1 MDVGDIKKEQEEERK
16 AALKAAEGEKQ
27 SFFQSLFS
35 NLFKSSNPEAEKKRK
50 LKAIA
55 KTFSKTKYHSFYRSS
70 SIEVLP
76 PFAKL
81 FYDIYKIVSPAQAVF
96 KANQNPNLYKHQII
110 NYSLSEK
117 QVNLLEHFDEQKII
131 EITRKIPL
139 EQAERQLEEDYSIFS
154 AEFDNERM
162 NKTENIYKAFSMLKD
177 FCCYDYYVLLK
188 KFCSSLQEFN
198 FNTQPSFD
206 KINGEYIVD
215 DLKDFCSAAYAITD
229 ENIVWNDLFAFLKAT
244 QATETISLGNW
255 KKIIARMKNLQQ
267 SNALDLM
274 IRHISGNVDYVTQ
287 VPSHYASLIEPY
299 VDKIREEMETTL
311 SKIGSQQKEN
321 KANQICAQIFGS
333 TDFQTLHFYIAAIN
347 DAYAKKELSTYIYP
361 EPLNYLKAF
370 LLEYVKKDIRE
381 YYDVV
386 VVRGQWDASL
396 ANPMSNA
403 YQELLKI
410 SDEITAFDN
419 DLSEDGGSGLK
430 IKTLLPKT
438 AHDPGA
444 ENIINRIISD
454 ANEQA
459 RSFLITA
466 SQDLITIGKTLKS
479 LIEDYSKQKPEIV
492 QNWRE
497 LERFLDHPMKEFS
510 VGIYKKIYLF
520 VQLMQQYLA

>member
-1 MDVGDIKKEQEEERK
+1 MDVGNIEAEK
-16 AALKAAEGEKQ
+16 AAEKKAAQKAAEGEKQ

-35 NLFKSSNPEAEKKRK
+35 NLFKSSNPEADKKRR

-55 KTFSKTKYHSFYRSS
+55 KAFSKTKYHGFYKAST
-70 SIEVLP
+70 IEVLQ
-76 PFAKL
+76 PFAKM
-81 FYDIYKIVSPAQAVF
+81 FFDIYKIVAPAQTIF
-96 KANQNPNLYKHQII
+96 KTNQNPNLYKHQII

-117 QVNLLEHFDEQKII
+117 QINLLEHFDQQKII
-131 EITRKIPL
+131 ELTRKVPL
-139 EQAERQLEEDYSIFS
+139 QQASQQLEEEFSIFS
-154 AEFDNERM
+154 SEFDNERM
-162 NKTENIYKAFSMLKD
+162 NKTENLYKAFSTFQD
-177 FCCYDYYVLLK
+177 FCCYDYYVLLR
-188 KFCSSLQEFN
+188 KFSSSIQEYN
-198 FNTQPSFD
+198 FNTIPNFE

-215 DLKDFCSAAYAITD
+215 DLKDFCTIAYAITD
-229 ENIVWNDLFAFLKAT
+229 ESILWNELFSFLKTT
-244 QATETISLGNW
+244 QSSETISLGNW
-255 KKIIARMKNLQQ
+255 KKIIARVKNIQQ
-267 SNALDLM
+267 SSAFELM
-274 IRHISGNVDYVTQ
+274 IRHISGNTDYVTQ
-287 VPSHYASLIEPY
+287 VSSHYASLIEPY
-299 VDKIREEMETTL
+299 VDKIQEEMRSTL

-321 KANQICAQIFGS
+321 KANQICEQIFGS
-333 TDFQTLHFYIAAIN
+333 TDFQTLHFYINGAN
-347 DAYAKKELSTYIYP
+347 ETFSKKDLGLFIYT

-370 LLEYVKKDIRE
+370 LIEYLKKDIRE
-381 YYDVV
+381 FYDVV

-410 SDEITAFDN
+410 SDEITVFDN

-430 IKTLLPKT
+430 IKNLLPKT

-444 ENIINRIISD
+444 ENIINRVISD

-459 RSFLITA
+459 RLFIITSA
-466 SQDLITIGKTLKS
+466 QDLITIGKTLKQ

>member
-1 MDVGDIKKEQEEERK
+1 MDVGDIKKEQEEEKK
-16 AALKAAEGEKQ
+16 AAQKKEEKQ

-55 KTFSKTKYHSFYRSS
+55 KSFSKTKYHNFYRAS

-81 FYDIYKIVSPAQAVF
+81 FYDIYKLVSPAQAIF
-96 KANQNPNLYKHQII
+96 KSNQNPNLYKAQVI

-117 QVNLLEHFDEQKII
+117 QIGLLEHFDQQKIL
-131 EITRKIPL
+131 EMARTIPL
-139 EQAERQLEEDYSIFS
+139 QQLSSKLEEDFSIFS
-154 AEFDNERM
+154 AEFDNDRM
-162 NKTENIYKAFSMLKD
+162 NRTENLYKAFSTLQD
-177 FCCYDYYVLLK
+177 FCCFDYYVLLK
-188 KFCSSLQEFN
+188 KFASSIQEYN
-198 FNTQPSFD
+198 FNTVPNFE
-206 KINGEYIVD
+206 KINGEYITD
-215 DLKDFCSAAYAITD
+215 DLKDFCSVAYAITD
-229 ENIVWNDLFAFLKAT
+229 ENLLWNELFAFFKAT
-244 QATETISLGNW
+244 QSSETISLGNW
-255 KKIIARMKNLQQ
+255 KKIVAKIKNIQQ
-267 SNALDLM
+267 STALELM
-274 IRHISGNVDYVTQ
+274 IRHISGNTDYVTQ
-287 VPSHYASLIEPY
+287 VSSHYSSLIEPY
-299 VDKIREEMETTL
+299 MDKIQEEVRTTI

-321 KANQICAQIFGS
+321 KANQICEQIFGS
-333 TDFQTLHFYIAAIN
+333 IDFQTLHFYIAGAN
-347 DAYAKKELSTYIYP
+347 ETFSKKELGLFTYT

-381 YYDVV
+381 FYDVV

-419 DLSEDGGSGLK
+419 DLSEDGTSGLK
-430 IKTLLPKT
+430 VKNLLPKT

-444 ENIINRIISD
+444 ENIINRVISD
-454 ANEQA
+454 SNEQA
-459 RSFLITA
+459 RGYLVTA
-466 SQDLITIGKTLKS
+466 SQDLITIGKTLKQ
-479 LIEDYSKQKPEIV
+479 LIEDYTKQKPEIV

-520 VQLMQQYLA
+520 VQLMQQYLS

>member
-1 MDVGDIKKEQEEERK
+1 MDVGDIKKEQEEEKK
-16 AALKAAEGEKQ
+16 AAQQAEKQ
-27 SFFQSLFS
+27 SFFSSLFS

-55 KTFSKTKYHSFYRSS
+55 KTFSKTKFHNFYKPST
-70 SIEVLP
+70 IEILP

-81 FYDIYKIVSPAQAVF
+81 FYDIYKLVSPAQAIF
-96 KANQNPNLYKHQII
+96 KANQNPNLYKAQVI

-117 QVNLLEHFDEQKII
+117 QIELLEHFDQQKIL
-131 EITRKIPL
+131 EMARTVPL
-139 EQAERQLEEDYSIFS
+139 QQLSTKLDEEFSIFS

-162 NKTENIYKAFSMLKD
+162 NKTENLFKAFSTLQD
-177 FCCYDYYVLLK
+177 FCCFDYYVLLK
-188 KFCSSLQEFN
+188 KFASGIQEYN
-198 FNTQPSFD
+198 FNSVPNFE
-206 KINGEYIVD
+206 KINGEYITD
-215 DLKDFCSAAYAITD
+215 DLKEFCAAAYAITD
-229 ENIVWNDLFAFLKAT
+229 ENLLWNELFAFMKAT

-255 KKIIARMKNLQQ
+255 KKIVAKIKNIQQ
-267 SNALDLM
+267 SGAFELM
-274 IRHISGNVDYVTQ
+274 IRHISGNTEYVTQ
-287 VPSHYASLIEPY
+287 IPSHYSSLIEPY
-299 VDKIREEMETTL
+299 VDKIQEEIRTTI

-321 KANQICAQIFGS
+321 KANQICEQIFGS
-333 TDFQTLHFYIAAIN
+333 TDFQTLHFYISGANEAFS
-347 DAYAKKELSTYIYP
+347 KKELGLFTYT

-381 YYDVV
+381 FYDVV

-410 SDEITAFDN
+410 SDEITAFDA
-419 DLSEDGGSGLK
+419 DLSEDGASGLK
-430 IKTLLPKT
+430 IKNLLPKT

-444 ENIINRIISD
+444 ENIINRVISYS
-454 ANEQA
+454 NEQA
-459 RSFLITA
+459 RGYLVTSA
-466 SQDLITIGKTLKS
+466 QDLITIGKTLKS
-479 LIEDYSKQKPEIV
+479 LIEDYSKQKAEIV

-520 VQLMQQYLA
+520 VQLMQQYLS

>member
-1 MDVGDIKKEQEEERK
+1 MESGENK
-16 AALKAAEGEKQ
+16 AKQAPEGEKQ

-55 KTFSKTKYHSFYRSS
+55 KAFSKTKYHSFYKSG
-70 SIEVLP
+70 SIEVMQ

-81 FYDIYKIVSPAQAVF
+81 FYDIYKLVSPAQAIF

-117 QVNLLEHFDEQKII
+117 QVNLLEHFDQQKII
-131 EITRKIPL
+131 ELSHKLPL
-139 EQAERQLEEDYSIFS
+139 QQVESQLEEDFS
-154 AEFDNERM
+154 VFSGEFDNERM
-162 NKTENIYKAFSMLKD
+162 NKTENLYKAFSILND

-198 FNTQPSFD
+198 FNSQPNFE

-215 DLKDFCSAAYAITD
+215 DLKDFCAVAYSITD
-229 ENIVWNDLFAFLKAT
+229 ENILWNELFAFLKAT

-255 KKIIARMKNLQQ
+255 KKIVARVKNIQQ
-267 SNALDLM
+267 SGAFELM
-274 IRHISGNVDYVTQ
+274 IRHISGNTDYVTQ
-287 VPSHYASLIEPY
+287 IPSHYTSLIEPY
-299 VDKIREEMETTL
+299 VDKIQEEMRSTL

-321 KANQICAQIFGS
+321 KANQICEQIFGS
-333 TDFQTLHFYIAAIN
+333 TDFQTLHFYISGAN
-347 DAYAKKELSTYIYP
+347 ETFSKKDLGLFLYT

-370 LLEYVKKDIRE
+370 LLEYVKKEIRE
-381 YYDVV
+381 FYDVV

-430 IKTLLPKT
+430 IKNLLPKT

-444 ENIINRIISD
+444 ENIINRVISD
-454 ANEQA
+454 SNEQA
-459 RSFLITA
+459 KLFIVTA
-466 SQDLITIGKTLKS
+466 AQDMVTIGKTLKQ

-497 LERFLDHPMKEFS
+497 LERYIDHPMKEFS

-520 VQLMQQYLA
+520 VQLMQQYLS

>member
-1 MDVGDIKKEQEEERK
+1 MDVGDIKKEQEEEKK
-16 AALKAAEGEKQ
+16 AAQKKEEKQ

-55 KTFSKTKYHSFYRSS
+55 KSFSKTKYHNFYRAS

-81 FYDIYKIVSPAQAVF
+81 FYDIYKLVSPAQAIF
-96 KANQNPNLYKHQII
+96 KSNQNPNLYKAQVI

-117 QVNLLEHFDEQKII
+117 QIGLLEHFDQQKIL
-131 EITRKIPL
+131 EMARTIPL
-139 EQAERQLEEDYSIFS
+139 QQLSSKLEEDFSIFS
-154 AEFDNERM
+154 AEFDNDRM
-162 NKTENIYKAFSMLKD
+162 NRTENLYKAFSTLQD
-177 FCCYDYYVLLK
+177 FCCFDYYVLLK
-188 KFCSSLQEFN
+188 KFASSIQEYN
-198 FNTQPSFD
+198 FNTVPNFE
-206 KINGEYIVD
+206 KINGEYITD
-215 DLKDFCSAAYAITD
+215 DLKDFCSVAYAITD
-229 ENIVWNDLFAFLKAT
+229 ENLLWNELFAFFKAT
-244 QATETISLGNW
+244 QSSETISLGNW
-255 KKIIARMKNLQQ
+255 KKIVAKIKNIQQ
-267 SNALDLM
+267 STALELM
-274 IRHISGNVDYVTQ
+274 IRHISGNTDYVTQ
-287 VPSHYASLIEPY
+287 VSSHYSSLIEPY
-299 VDKIREEMETTL
+299 MDKIQEEVRTTI

-321 KANQICAQIFGS
+321 KANQICEQIFGS
-333 TDFQTLHFYIAAIN
+333 IDFQTLHFYIAGAN
-347 DAYAKKELSTYIYP
+347 ETFSKKELGLFTYT

-381 YYDVV
+381 FYDVV
-386 VVRGQWDASL
+386 VVRGQWDVSL

-419 DLSEDGGSGLK
+419 DLSEDGTSGLK
-430 IKTLLPKT
+430 VKNLLPKT

-444 ENIINRIISD
+444 ENIINRVISD
-454 ANEQA
+454 SNEQA
-459 RSFLITA
+459 RGYLVTA
-466 SQDLITIGKTLKS
+466 SQDLITIGKTLKQ
-479 LIEDYSKQKPEIV
+479 LIEDYTKQKPEIV

-520 VQLMQQYLA
+520 VQLMQQYLS

>member
-1 MDVGDIKKEQEEERK
+1 MDVGDIKKEQEEEKK
-16 AALKAAEGEKQ
+16 AAQQAEKQ
-27 SFFQSLFS
+27 SFFQSLLS

-55 KTFSKTKYHSFYRSS
+55 KTFSKTKFHNFYKPST
-70 SIEVLP
+70 IEVLP

-81 FYDIYKIVSPAQAVF
+81 FYDIYKLVSPAQAIF
-96 KANQNPNLYKHQII
+96 KANQNPNLYKAQVI

-117 QVNLLEHFDEQKII
+117 QIGLLEHFDQQKIL
-131 EITRKIPL
+131 EMARQVPL
-139 EQAERQLEEDYSIFS
+139 QQLSAKLDEEFSIFS

-162 NKTENIYKAFSMLKD
+162 SKTENLFKAFSTLQD
-177 FCCYDYYVLLK
+177 FCCFDYYVLLK
-188 KFCSSLQEFN
+188 KFASGIQEYNFSSVPN
-198 FNTQPSFD
+198 FE
-206 KINGEYIVD
+206 KINGEYITD
-215 DLKDFCSAAYAITD
+215 DLKEFCAAAYAITD
-229 ENIVWNDLFAFLKAT
+229 ENLLWNELFAFMKAT

-255 KKIIARMKNLQQ
+255 KKIVAKIKNIQQ
-267 SNALDLM
+267 SGAFELM
-274 IRHISGNVDYVTQ
+274 IRHISGNTEYVTQ
-287 VPSHYASLIEPY
+287 IPSHYSSLIEPY
-299 VDKIREEMETTL
+299 VDKIQEEIRTTI

-321 KANQICAQIFGS
+321 KANQICEQIFGS
-333 TDFQTLHFYIAAIN
+333 TDFQTLHFYISGANEAFS
-347 DAYAKKELSTYIYP
+347 KKELGLFTYT

-381 YYDVV
+381 FYDVV

-410 SDEITAFDN
+410 SDEITAFDS
-419 DLSEDGGSGLK
+419 DLSEDGASGLK
-430 IKTLLPKT
+430 IKNLLPKT

-444 ENIINRIISD
+444 ENIINRVISD
-454 ANEQA
+454 SNEQA
-459 RSFLITA
+459 RGYLVTSA
-466 SQDLITIGKTLKS
+466 QDLITIGKTLKS
-479 LIEDYSKQKPEIV
+479 LIEDYSKQKAEIV

>member
-1 MDVGDIKKEQEEERK
+1 MDLGNIKAEQEAERK
-16 AALKAAEGEKQ
+16 AAQKAQEENKP
-27 SFFQSLFS
+27 SFFQSLLS

-55 KTFSKTKYHSFYRSS
+55 KTFSKTKYHNFYRAST
-70 SIEVLP
+70 IEVMP

-81 FYDIYKIVSPAQAVF
+81 FYDIYKLVSSAQAIF
-96 KANQNPNLYKHQII
+96 KSNQNPNLYKAQVI

-117 QVNLLEHFDEQKII
+117 QIGLLEHFDQQKIM
-131 EITRKIPL
+131 EMARTLPL
-139 EQAERQLEEDYSIFS
+139 SQLSTKLEEELSIFS
-154 AEFDNERM
+154 AEFDNDRM
-162 NKTENIYKAFSMLKD
+162 NKTENLYKAFSTLQD

-188 KFCSSLQEFN
+188 KFWSQIQEFN
-198 FNTQPSFD
+198 FNTTPNFE
-206 KINGEYIVD
+206 KINGEYVAD
-215 DLKDFCSAAYAITD
+215 DLKDFCSVAYAITD
-229 ENIVWNDLFAFLKAT
+229 ENLNWNDLFTFLKAT

-255 KKIIARMKNLQQ
+255 KKIVAKIKNIQQ
-267 SNALDLM
+267 SAAFDLM
-274 IRHISGNVDYVTQ
+274 IRHISGNTEYVTQ
-287 VPSHYASLIEPY
+287 IPSHYASLIEPY
-299 VDKIREEMETTL
+299 MDKIQEEIRTTI

-321 KANQICAQIFGS
+321 KANQICEQIFGS
-333 TDFQTLHFYIAAIN
+333 TDFQTLHFYIAGAN
-347 DAYAKKELSTYIYP
+347 ETFSKKELGLYTYT

-381 YYDVV
+381 FYDVV

-410 SDEITAFDN
+410 SDEVTAFDA
-419 DLSEDGGSGLK
+419 DLSEDGASGLK
-430 IKTLLPKT
+430 IKNLLPKT

-444 ENIINRIISD
+444 ENIINRVISD
-454 ANEQA
+454 SNEQA
-459 RSFLITA
+459 RGFLVTSA
-466 SQDLITIGKTLKS
+466 QDLITIGKTLKQ

-510 VGIYKKIYLF
+510 ISIYKKIYLF
-520 VQLMQQYLA
+520 VQLMQQYLS

>member
-1 MDVGDIKKEQEEERK
+1 MDVGDIKKEQEEEKK
-16 AALKAAEGEKQ
+16 AAQQAEKQ
-27 SFFQSLFS
+27 SFFQSLLS

-55 KTFSKTKYHSFYRSS
+55 KTFSKTKFHNFYKPST
-70 SIEVLP
+70 IEVLP

-81 FYDIYKIVSPAQAVF
+81 FYDIYKLVSPAQAIF
-96 KANQNPNLYKHQII
+96 KANQNPNLYKAQVI

-117 QVNLLEHFDEQKII
+117 QIGLLEHFDQQKIL
-131 EITRKIPL
+131 EMARQVPL
-139 EQAERQLEEDYSIFS
+139 QQLSAKLDEEFSIFS

-162 NKTENIYKAFSMLKD
+162 SKTENLFKAFSTLQD
-177 FCCYDYYVLLK
+177 FCCFDYYVLLK
-188 KFCSSLQEFN
+188 KFASGIQEYNFSSVPN
-198 FNTQPSFD
+198 FE
-206 KINGEYIVD
+206 KINGEYITD
-215 DLKDFCSAAYAITD
+215 DLKEFCAAAYAITD
-229 ENIVWNDLFAFLKAT
+229 ENLLWNELFAFMKAT

-255 KKIIARMKNLQQ
+255 KKIVAKIKNIQQ
-267 SNALDLM
+267 SGAFELM
-274 IRHISGNVDYVTQ
+274 IRHISGNTEYVTQ
-287 VPSHYASLIEPY
+287 IPSHYSSLIEPY
-299 VDKIREEMETTL
+299 VDKIQEEIRTTI

-321 KANQICAQIFGS
+321 KANQICEQIFGS
-333 TDFQTLHFYIAAIN
+333 TDFQTLHFYISGANEAFS
-347 DAYAKKELSTYIYP
+347 KKELGLFTYT

-381 YYDVV
+381 FYDVV

-410 SDEITAFDN
+410 SDEITAFDS
-419 DLSEDGGSGLK
+419 DLSEDGASGLK
-430 IKTLLPKT
+430 IKNLLPKT

-444 ENIINRIISD
+444 ENIINRVISD

-459 RSFLITA
+459 KGYLVTSA
-466 SQDLITIGKTLKS
+466 QDLITIGKTLKS
-479 LIEDYSKQKPEIV
+479 LIEDYSKQKAEIV

-520 VQLMQQYLA
+520 VQLMQQYLS

>member
-1 MDVGDIKKEQEEERK
+1 MDVGNIEAEKEAERK
-16 AALKAAEGEKQ
+16 AAQKKAESEKP

-35 NLFKSSNPEAEKKRK
+35 SLFKSSNPEAEKKRR
-50 LKAIA
+50 LKSIA
-55 KTFSKTKYHSFYRSS
+55 KSFSKTKYHNFYRPST
-70 SIEVLP
+70 IEVMP

-81 FYDIYKIVSPAQAVF
+81 FYEIYKIISPAQIQF
-96 KANQNPNLYKHQII
+96 KTNQNPNLYKFQII

-117 QVNLLEHFDEQKII
+117 QIELLENFDQQKI
-131 EITRKIPL
+131 L
-139 EQAERQLEEDYSIFS
+139 EQARTVPLQQLSAKLEEDFS
-154 AEFDNERM
+154 VFSSEFDNERM
-162 NKTENIYKAFSMLKD
+162 NKTENLYKAFSIFQD
-177 FCCYDYYVLLK
+177 FCCFDYYVLLK
-188 KFCSSLQEFN
+188 KFYSALQEFN
-198 FNTQPSFD
+198 FNSQPNFD
-206 KINGEYIVD
+206 KINGEYITD
-215 DLKDFCSAAYAITD
+215 ELKDFCASAYAVAD
-229 ENIVWNDLFAFLKAT
+229 DNINWSELFNFFKAT
-244 QATETISLGNW
+244 QSSETVSLGNW
-255 KKIIARMKNLQQ
+255 KKIIARAKNIQQ
-267 SNALDLM
+267 SGAFEM
-274 IRHISGNVDYVTQ
+274 IIRHISGNTDYVTEI
-287 VPSHYASLIEPY
+287 PSHYTSLIEPY
-299 VDKIREEMETTL
+299 VDKIREEMQTTL

-321 KANQICAQIFGS
+321 KANQICEQIFGS
-333 TDFQTLHFYIAAIN
+333 TDFQTLHFYTTAAN
-347 DAYAKKELSTYIYP
+347 DAYLKKELNTYLFA
-361 EPLNYLKAF
+361 EPLNYLKGF

-381 YYDVV
+381 FFDVV

-444 ENIINRIISD
+444 ENIINRVISD
-454 ANEQA
+454 SNEQA
-459 RSFLITA
+459 RGYLITSA
-466 SQDLITIGKTLKS
+466 QDLITIGKTLKM

-492 QNWRE
+492 HNWRE

>member
-16 AALKAAEGEKQ
+16 AAQQAEKQ
-27 SFFQSLFS
+27 SFFQSLLS

-55 KTFSKTKYHSFYRSS
+55 KTFSKTKFHNFYKPST
-70 SIEVLP
+70 IEVLP

-81 FYDIYKIVSPAQAVF
+81 FYDIYKLVSPAQAIF
-96 KANQNPNLYKHQII
+96 KANQNPNLYKAQVI

-117 QVNLLEHFDEQKII
+117 QIGLLEHFDQQKIL
-131 EITRKIPL
+131 EMARQVPL
-139 EQAERQLEEDYSIFS
+139 QQLSAKLDEEFSIFS

-162 NKTENIYKAFSMLKD
+162 SKTENLFKAFSTLQD
-177 FCCYDYYVLLK
+177 FCCFDYYVLLK
-188 KFCSSLQEFN
+188 KFASGIQEYNFSSVPN
-198 FNTQPSFD
+198 FE
-206 KINGEYIVD
+206 KINGEYITD
-215 DLKDFCSAAYAITD
+215 DLKEFCAAAYAITD
-229 ENIVWNDLFAFLKAT
+229 ENLLWNELFAFMKAT

-255 KKIIARMKNLQQ
+255 KKIVAKIKNIQQ
-267 SNALDLM
+267 SGAFELM
-274 IRHISGNVDYVTQ
+274 IRHISGNTEYVTQ
-287 VPSHYASLIEPY
+287 IPSHYSSLIEPY
-299 VDKIREEMETTL
+299 VDKIQEEIRTTI

-321 KANQICAQIFGS
+321 KANQICEQIFGS
-333 TDFQTLHFYIAAIN
+333 TDFQTLHFYISGANEAFS
-347 DAYAKKELSTYIYP
+347 KKELGLFTYT

-381 YYDVV
+381 FYDVV

-410 SDEITAFDN
+410 SDEITAFDS
-419 DLSEDGGSGLK
+419 DLSEDGASGLK
-430 IKTLLPKT
+430 IKNLLPKT

-444 ENIINRIISD
+444 ENIINRVISD
-454 ANEQA
+454 SNEQA
-459 RSFLITA
+459 RGYLVTSA
-466 SQDLITIGKTLKS
+466 QDLITIGKTLKS
-479 LIEDYSKQKPEIV
+479 LIEDYSKQKAEIV

-520 VQLMQQYLA
+520 VQLMQQYLS